1 MPKKKTPDTMEELN
15 AAQGFVGGKKRGRKG
30 CLLALLAGSI
40 LLLVSLYGLILYR
53 QRMLDLEAEA
63 YLRAVQTATAR
74 TDQPVVEPTEA
85 APLSQPDSAGGDGPA
100 LTATMAAELTS
111 MMEFFQTLTPEP

>member
-15 AAQGFVGGKKRGRKG
+15 AAQGFVNGKKRNRKG

-74 TDQPVVEPTEA
+74 AGQPADEPTET
-85 APLSQPDSAGGDGPA
+85 APLLQPDSAEGDGPA
-100 LTATMAAELTS
+100 LTATMEAELTS

>member
-15 AAQGFVGGKKRGRKG
+15 AARGFVGGKKRNRKG
-30 CLLALLAGSI
+30 CLLVLLAGSI

-63 YLRAVQTATAR
+63 YFRAAQTATAR
-74 TDQPVVEPTEA
+74 AGQPSADPAEA
-85 APLSQPDSAGGDGPA
+85 EMVSPPESAEDKAPA
-100 LTATMAAELTS
+100 LTATMGAELTS
-111 MMEFFQTLTPEP
+111 VMEFFQTLTPEP